1 MTFGLLIGVVLSLAA
16 RSGATADA
24 ASPAHAA
31 AHIIR
36 WTDPKVL
43 SALGMWLV
51 FAVLL
56 HARFR
61 PAMRG
66 RGLMVLTIVAFG
78 FLVFTWVGIEA
89 LRLRT
94 ADGAGEL
101 ARRREGGDAVRLLA
115 MGVDHRSA
123 PASVSEALAFDGPR
137 CAAGLQSLA
146 GAFPGNELVILS
158 TCNRVEL
165 YLAGAIEC
173 VPDADALADALVGF
187 HGVADEAVAGH
198 LVSYHDEGAVGHLFR
213 VAASLESLVLGE
225 GQILGQVRDAYQA
238 AVAGKTVGPIFHH
251 VFQSAL
257 RVGKAV
263 RSQTGMDQGKLSVA
277 SVAVDV
283 AREVFDAFADKT
295 VLVIGAGKM
304 GETTLQH
311 VKALNPGAILVTNRS
326 ADRAEA
332 LAARWGGRTVPFDRL
347 GQALIDADLVISTTA
362 ASEPVVTLEQYRRV
376 QRARRNRLAL
386 ILDIA
391 IPRDFDPRI
400 GDLDQVMLYH
410 VDDLR
415 AQAEQNLKRRQKGI
429 DPALAIIER
438 ETAACYAMLRHQHD
452 AGHLLRELGD
462 SYDAVRQRELTKLF
476 AALPHLEADR
486 EAIEHMMMRL
496 QNQFLH
502 HPRAAVRSAVAEPHP
517 GHPHPILDA
526 VRHLFGLGDRP
537 ANSLKKI

>member
-1 MTFGLLIGVVLSLAA
+1 
-16 RSGATADA
+16 
-24 ASPAHAA
+24 
-31 AHIIR
+31 
-36 WTDPKVL
+36 
-43 SALGMWLV
+43 
-51 FAVLL
+51 
-56 HARFR
+56 
-61 PAMRG
+61 
-66 RGLMVLTIVAFG
+66 
-78 FLVFTWVGIEA
+78 
-89 LRLRT
+89 
-94 ADGAGEL
+94 
-101 ARRREGGDAVRLLA
+101 

-123 PASVSEALAFDGPR
+123 PASVREALAFDGPR

-146 GAFPGNELVILS
+146 ADFPGNELVILS

-165 YLAGAIEC
+165 YLAGATEC
-173 VPDADALADALVGF
+173 VPDADALADALVRF
-187 HGVADEAVAGH
+187 HNVTAEAVSGH

-238 AVAGKTVGPIFHH
+238 ACECKTVGPIFHQ

-263 RSQTGMDQGKLSVA
+263 RAQTGMDQGKLSVA

-283 AREVFDAFADKT
+283 AREVFDSFADKT

-311 VKALNPGAILVTNRS
+311 VKALNPGAIVVTNRS
-326 ADRAEA
+326 PERAEA
-332 LAARWGGRTVPFDRL
+332 AAARWGGRTVPFDRL
-347 GQALIDADLVISTTA
+347 GQALVDADLVISTTA
-362 ASEPVVTLEQYRRV
+362 ASEPVVTLDQYRRV

-415 AQAEQNLKRRQKGI
+415 AQAEQNLRRRQRGI

-438 ETAACYAMLRHQHD
+438 ETTACYALLRHQHE
-452 AGHLLRELGD
+452 AGHLLRALGD
-462 SYDAVRQRELTKLF
+462 SYDELRQRELAKLF
-476 AALPHLEADR
+476 AAMPNLSESDR
-486 EAIEHMMMRL
+486 DAIAHMAMRL

-502 HPRAAVRSAVAEPHP
+502 HPRAAVRSAAAEPHH